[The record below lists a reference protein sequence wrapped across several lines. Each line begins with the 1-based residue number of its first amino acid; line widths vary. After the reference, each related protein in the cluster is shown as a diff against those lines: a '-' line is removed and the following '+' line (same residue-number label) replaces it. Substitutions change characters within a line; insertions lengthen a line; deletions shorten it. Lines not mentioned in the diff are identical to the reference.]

1 MKIKASPCR
10 ILIADDHAL
19 VREEMRAML
28 ASEPDLEVVGAA
40 ENGEEALAMCRK
52 LHPNLVLMDVSM
64 PKMGGFEATR
74 AIKARYSRTAVL
86 IVTAHEGQDYLQE
99 GIKAGAVGCILKG
112 APKEQLVD
120 AVRRTLNDELPL

>member
-1 MKIKASPCR
+1 MEIKASPCR

>member
-1 MKIKASPCR
+1 MGARASPCR

-19 VREEMRAML
+19 VREELRAML
-28 ASEPDLEVVGAA
+28 ASEPGLEVVGDA
-40 ENGEEALAMCRK
+40 ENGEEALAMCRE

-74 AIKARYSRTAVL
+74 AIKERYSKTAVL
-86 IVTAHEGQDYLQE
+86 IVTAHEGQDYLRE
-99 GIKAGAVGCILKG
+99 GIRAGAVGCILKG

-120 AVRRTLNDELPL
+120 AVRRTLDERRP